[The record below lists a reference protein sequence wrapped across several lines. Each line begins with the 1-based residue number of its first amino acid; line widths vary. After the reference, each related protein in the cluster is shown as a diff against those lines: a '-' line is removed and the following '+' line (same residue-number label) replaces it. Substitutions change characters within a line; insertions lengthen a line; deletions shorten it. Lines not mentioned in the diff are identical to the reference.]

1 MQPKTKILS
10 VFALATLFSY
20 LFYEQKL
27 GLNILIFELISLSIL
42 FYFKQIDL
50 RNTKTIFALLG
61 FSISIVSFVWNYS
74 VFAFLINFLF
84 GLYLIGILTYPILK
98 NHFNAILIGLTS
110 ILISLN
116 EFVKN
121 LNGSLKESNTIFKT
135 IWKAKIYL
143 IPISIAVVFIAIYR
157 NSSSQFN
164 TFIDTL
170 EKYSIDKI
178 PNIFQYIDG
187 YWLFLFIV
195 GFILSCFLIFRHGLS
210 DLVKIDLKSSEDI
223 TRSKKTLHF
232 DYKPN
237 ALQTEA
243 KLGVALLLI
252 LNCMLMILNSI
263 DIYWVWFNFKWN
275 GTILKQFVHEGTYLL
290 IFSIL
295 LSIIIVL
302 YYFRANQNF
311 NPKLKWLKSLSYAWI
326 AQNIVLCISVGIRN
340 YWYIDYFNLA
350 YKRIGV
356 IIFLIITIYGL
367 YTVYR
372 KIKHK
377 KSLNYLLST
386 NTYST
391 LSILLFFS
399 LFNWDVIIAKY
410 NFSNAHKAY
419 LHLEYM
425 YTLGNKALPYLEIP
439 IEELKKLKL
448 QQQVRYRFDSNYI
461 NAEQYLNII
470 EEKKATFL
478 NVNDALD
485 WRSWNYAEYKAR
497 KMLQP

>member
-1 MQPKTKILS
+1 MSPKTKILS
-10 VFALATLFSY
+10 VVALATLFSY

-27 GLNILIFELISLSIL
+27 GLNFLLFEIAALSIL
-42 FYFKQIDL
+42 IYFKQINL
-50 RNTKTIFALLG
+50 AKTKTIFALLG
-61 FSISIVSFVWNYS
+61 FGLSIVSFVWNYS
-74 VFAFLINFLF
+74 VFAFTMHVVF
-84 GLYLIGILTYPILK
+84 GIYLIGIIAYPKLK
-98 NHFNAILIGLTS
+98 NHFNALLIGLTS
-110 ILISLN
+110 ALVSLYEFTKSLN
-116 EFVKN
+116 ASV
-121 LNGSLKESNTIFKT
+121 KESNTVFKT
-135 IWKAKIYL
+135 IWKSKIYL
-143 IPISIAVVFIAIYR
+143 LPIIIAIVFIAIYR
-157 NSSSQFN
+157 NSSPQFN
-164 TFIDTL
+164 TFIDTIEL
-170 EKYSIDKI
+170 YSIDKI
-178 PNIFQYIDG
+178 PNLFQYIDG
-187 YWLFLFIV
+187 HWLYLFIV
-195 GFILSCFLIFRHGLS
+195 GFILSSFIIFRTSLS
-210 DLVKIDLKSSEDI
+210 DIINLDLKMNEQLI
-223 TRSKKTLHF
+223 RSKKSLYF

-243 KLGVALLLI
+243 KLGVVLLLI
-252 LNCMLMILNSI
+252 LNCMLMVLNSI

-275 GTILKQFVHEGTYLL
+275 GSILKQFVHEGTYLL
-290 IFSIL
+290 LFSII

-311 NPKLKWLKSLSYAWI
+311 NPKLKWLKTLSYAWI

-356 IIFLIITIYGL
+356 IIFLLITIYGL

-377 KSLNYLLST
+377 KSFSFLLSS
-386 NTYST
+386 NTYSV
-391 LSILLFFS
+391 LCILLFFS

-425 YTLGNKALPYLEIP
+425 HTLGNKALPYLEKP
-439 IEELKKLKL
+439 LNELKTLKL
-448 QQQVRYRFDSNYI
+448 QQQVRYRFDSTYI
-461 NAEQYLNII
+461 TAEQYLRLI
-470 EEKKATFL
+470 EEKKVAFL
-478 NVNDALD
+478 KVEERFD